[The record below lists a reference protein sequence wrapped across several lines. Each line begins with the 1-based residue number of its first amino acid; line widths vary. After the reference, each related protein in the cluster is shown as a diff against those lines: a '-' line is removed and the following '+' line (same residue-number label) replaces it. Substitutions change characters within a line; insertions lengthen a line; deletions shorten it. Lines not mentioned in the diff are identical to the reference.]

1 MPKVLL
7 HGKIAIVTGA
17 SRGIGRSIAV
27 TMAREGAAVVINFT
41 ANEKAAQETLA
52 QVEAAGGQGVV
63 VRADVADAPDCEK
76 LIRTALDI
84 FGKVDILVNNA
95 GITRDNIV
103 ARMKLEEWQSVID
116 TNLSGAFNCAK
127 AVMRPLLK
135 QKSGGRIINLSSV
148 IGQAGGAGQANYA
161 AAKAGLIGLTKSLAK
176 ELASRQITVNAVA
189 PGYIDTEMTSVLLE
203 EAKFGIV
210 KQIPLGRVGLAQD
223 VAEVVVFL
231 ASERASYITGQVIAV
246 DGGLVMQ

>member
-1 MPKVLL
+1 M
-7 HGKIAIVTGA
+7 
-17 SRGIGRSIAV
+17 
-27 TMAREGAAVVINFT
+27 
-41 ANEKAAQETLA
+41 
-52 QVEAAGGQGVV
+52 
-63 VRADVADAPDCEK
+63 
-76 LIRTALDI
+76 
-84 FGKVDILVNNA
+84 
-95 GITRDNIV
+95 
-103 ARMKLEEWQSVID
+103 
-116 TNLSGAFNCAK
+116 
-127 AVMRPLLK
+127 
-135 QKSGGRIINLSSV
+135 
-148 IGQAGGAGQANYA
+148 
-161 AAKAGLIGLTKSLAK
+161 AK

>member
-1 MPKVLL
+1 MANLLL
-7 HGKIAIVTGA
+7 HGKVAIVTGA
-17 SRGIGRSIAV
+17 SRGIGRAIAV
-27 TMAREGAAVVINFT
+27 AMAREGASVVINFT
-41 ANEKAAQETLA
+41 ANESAAHETLVA
-52 QVEAAGGQGVV
+52 VEAAGGQGVV
-63 VRADVADAPDCEK
+63 VRADVADASDCEK
-76 LIRTALDI
+76 LVRTALDI
-84 FGKVDILVNNA
+84 FGKIDILVNNA

-189 PGYIDTEMTSVLLE
+189 PGYIETEMTSVLLE
-203 EAKFGIV
+203 DIKSDIL
-210 KQIPLGRVGLAQD
+210 KQIPLGRFGLPED
-223 VAEVVVFL
+223 VAEAVVFL
-231 ASERASYITGQVIAV
+231 ASERAAYITGQVIAI

>member
-1 MPKVLL
+1 MPNVLL
-7 HGKIAIVTGA
+7 HGKTAIVTGA
-17 SRGIGRSIAV
+17 SRGIGRAIAV
-27 TMAREGAAVVINFT
+27 GMAREGAAVVINFT
-41 ANEKAAQETLA
+41 ANERAAQETLVK
-52 QVEAAGGQGVV
+52 VEAAGGQGLV
-63 VRADVADAPDCEK
+63 VRADVADAADCEK
-76 LIRTALDI
+76 LIRAALDK

-103 ARMKLEEWQSVID
+103 ARMKQEEWQSVLD

-189 PGYIDTEMTSVLLE
+189 PGYIETEMTSVLLE
-203 EAKFGIV
+203 EVKSGIL
-210 KQIPLGRVGLAQD
+210 KQIPLARFGLAED
-223 VAEVVVFL
+223 VADVVVFL
-231 ASERASYITGQVIAV
+231 ASERAAYITGQVIAV